1 MSFYDNHVTEDEFK
15 GWETEHGKLH
25 ERTVKNFKEEL
36 KGLKESVGKQ
46 VKNVELQSQK
56 IEEKN
61 ASFRNDVSREIGQ
74 LNTLL
79 DSGLPDRLRP
89 FFDAQLAS
97 IDAKLD
103 DFRELKQQTESIHAA
118 CQEIQNQ
125 IQISGKEISAA
136 RDAVASH
143 SVSLRAIM
151 AECDTFLG
159 RLRRLF
165 PG

>member
-103 DFRELKQQTESIHAA
+103 DFRELKQQTESI
-118 CQEIQNQ
+118 
-125 IQISGKEISAA
+125 
-136 RDAVASH
+136 
-143 SVSLRAIM
+143 
-151 AECDTFLG
+151 
-159 RLRRLF
+159 
-165 PG
+165 